1 MPDFELEKAHGGIV
15 CGLDEVGRAPLAGPV
30 VAACVYI
37 QDQSLRKKIWRDVND
52 SKVLTAEKRKV
63 LALEIKENCAWSL
76 GEACMRE
83 IESINIVQASFL
95 AMKRA
100 YESMGQMAGLALID
114 GHIVPKDFPC
124 ATKAVIKGDAKSVS
138 IAAASIIAKVHRDEM
153 MSKLAEAHPHYGW
166 ERNVGYPTP
175 EHMAAID
182 AHGITDY
189 HRRTFAPVQNY
200 VEFGTTQRQMQMAI

>member
-1 MPDFELEKAHGGIV
+1 
-15 CGLDEVGRAPLAGPV
+15 
-30 VAACVYI
+30 
-37 QDQSLRKKIWRDVND
+37 
-52 SKVLTAEKRKV
+52 
-63 LALEIKENCAWSL
+63 
-76 GEACMRE
+76 MRE
-83 IESINIVQASFL
+83 IENINIVQASFL

-100 YESMGQMAGLALID
+100 YEAKGQMAGLALI
-114 GHIVPKDFPC
+114 GEHIVPKDFPC

-153 MSKLAEAHPHYGW
+153 MGRLAEAHPHYGW